1 MSRYFESRSFF
12 VSTVFCMMSFRF
24 AFVMSATALMV
35 DAWSVIEPRIKKA
48 ITTLLTWAAPRR
60 RLGVWANADY
70 PRDAKVAR
78 SYGAQGIG
86 LCRTEHM
93 FMEQERL
100 PIVQKMILAA
110 DEKER
115 RQWLPKR
122 RPFPAPDFVGILK
135 EMHGLPFFIRLID
148 PPLHEFLP
156 NYDEQLVK
164 VTTMR
169 LKKAPKKKLEAEESL
184 LKAIEGMREQNP
196 MLGLRGI

>member
-1 MSRYFESRSFF
+1 M
-12 VSTVFCMMSFRF
+12 
-24 AFVMSATALMV
+24 
-35 DAWSVIEPRIKKA
+35 IEPAMNKG
-48 ITTLLTWAAPRR
+48 LHQLWAWADARR

-78 SYGAQGIG
+78 SYGAEGIG

-100 PIVQKMILAA
+100 PFVQKMILAA

-115 RQWLPKR
+115 RQWLANLL
-122 RPFPAPDFVGILK
+122 PFQREDFKGLFK
-135 EMHGLPFFIRLID
+135 EMHGLPVIVRLID

-156 NYDEQLVK
+156 NSDEQLVK

-169 LKKAPKKKLEAEESL
+169 LQKASKKKLEVEEAL

-196 MLGLRGI
+196 MLGLRGIRLGLRYPAFVEMQVGALVDSAVSRTKKIVVVPCEWR